1 MHKSVYLTV
10 PYPPSVNNYW
20 GFNGS
25 RRFLTPKAVEFKN
38 TVKTI
43 VVRQG
48 VKSLGNARLYVKVKL
63 YPDSTRIA
71 DIDNRLKSLLDALC
85 QAGVYDDDSQIDK
98 LFVERAEVIKHGKTE
113 VLINILT

>member
-10 PYPPSVNNYW
+10 PYPPSVNSYW

-25 RRFLTPKAVEFKN
+25 RRFLTPKAVKFKEI
-38 TVKTI
+38 VKA
-43 VVRQG
+43 VVARHG
-48 VKSLGNARLYVKVKL
+48 IKSLGSARLYVKVKL

-98 LFVERAEVIKHGKTE
+98 LFVERAEVIKYGKTE
-113 VLINILT
+113 VLINILN